1 MDYLDK
7 IIGEIEIH
15 SVEGIREC
23 FENGVSPN
31 DYFKNE
37 PLINEL
43 TSEYLRSSKFKNCVK
58 AFVDYGLVFRD
69 KELLSVL
76 LDDAQSLHNQLK
88 NSPDTVDKLYTLRCA
103 FTPLYKVTLLHICAE
118 FNHVSC
124 AEVLIDQGADINA
137 KAGIDEYGFGGQTP
151 IFHTVNQI
159 MNHSIEMLNLLLEK
173 SSDLKYTVAGLIW
186 GKGYEW
192 QTLIPSVNPISYAMM
207 GLLPQMHRDEIEI
220 SKIVSLMLK
229 VDYGINYTPSNVP
242 NSYLK
247 HKGIKTG

>member
-1 MDYLDK
+1 MK
-7 IIGEIEIH
+7 IKVFIVRIRVGIMVIDLIVSSCKYFLRH
-15 SVEGIREC
+15 SRMARNWG
-23 FENGVSPN
+23 
-31 DYFKNE
+31 
-37 PLINEL
+37 
-43 TSEYLRSSKFKNCVK
+43 SE
-58 AFVDYGLVFRD
+58 
-69 KELLSVL
+69 
-76 LDDAQSLHNQLK
+76 H
-88 NSPDTVDKLYTLRCA
+88 
-103 FTPLYKVTLLHICAE
+103 
-118 FNHVSC
+118 
-124 AEVLIDQGADINA
+124 
-137 KAGIDEYGFGGQTP
+137 TP